1 MVGDMKTREC
11 VGGMEEEVF
20 FFFFELWECCSASG
34 SGETGNMCDLFL
46 TAP

>member
-20 FFFFELWECCSASG
+20 FFFLSSG
-34 SGETGNMCDLFL
+34 NAVLLVEVVRQETCV
-46 TAP
+46 TSS